1 MWEVSGQQSG
11 MDDSP
16 VGVEVDQGEEEPE
29 RHQQEEYRLE
39 SGEPRLHHVSCV
51 SHVGLT
57 PRSFRSK
64 VGFL

>member
-11 MDDSP
+11 LDDSP

-39 SGEPRLHHVSCV
+39 SGEPRLHHVSLM
-51 SHVGLT
+51 SD
-57 PRSFRSK
+57 
-64 VGFL
+64 